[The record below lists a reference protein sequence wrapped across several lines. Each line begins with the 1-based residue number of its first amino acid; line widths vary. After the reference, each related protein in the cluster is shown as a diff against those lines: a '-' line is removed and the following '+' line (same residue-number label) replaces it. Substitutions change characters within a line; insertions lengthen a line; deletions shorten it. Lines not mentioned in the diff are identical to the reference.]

1 MKAKASIPPPLKP
14 ILFVLNYSIGFFYWL
29 AGAHCWNERSAGK
42 LSLVYAKA
50 LRHFFKVFLWA
61 LELCL
66 LWNLMGVYRE
76 WLLKAAPS
84 DIAMAFL
91 VKSVIFLYVKVF
103 WPRVFPEILPGMH
116 VFFCPQC
123 YKRQSF
129 RFMPVSFRFGHYV
142 TYLCRHCSCLVDG
155 WGSQLFYPVDR
166 TKDHVWIGFV
176 QTLVVSAGMIAL
188 GIVFGMWVWGLF

>member
-1 MKAKASIPPPLKP
+1 MKDKASIPSPVKSA
-14 ILFVLNYSIGFFYWL
+14 IFILNYIIGFFYWL
-29 AGAHCWNERSAGK
+29 AGAHCWARESTEK
-42 LSLVYAKA
+42 LSLAYTRV

-76 WLLKAAPS
+76 WLLKAAPG

-91 VKSVIFLYVKVF
+91 VKSVIFLYVKIF
-103 WPRVFPEILPGMH
+103 WPRVFPEILPGLH

-129 RFMPVSFRFGHYV
+129 RFMPVSIRFGHYV
-142 TYLCRHCSCLVDG
+142 TYLCGHCSCLVDG
-155 WGSQLFYPVDR
+155 WGSQLFYPADR
-166 TKDHVWIGFV
+166 TKDQIWIWFGK
-176 QTLVVSAGMIAL
+176 TMVVSVGMIAL
-188 GIVFGMWVWGLF
+188 GVAFGMWVWGLF